1 MIEGLP
7 EHGKAKSLF
16 RLARQGPD
24 ETACPRRDSLEISSF
39 RTQSCRLIMK
49 KCNISAANLVTQT
62 VSLPA
67 DGYRLLCSCQPR
79 QTSSLLYRVN
89 PVSESKLMTI
99 AELATHVGGRLIGD
113 GSNHIERVADLAT
126 AGAGEIAYVED
137 EKFFA
142 AGKASQAACLIATKD
157 FVESI
162 NDLLLE
168 HQFGPALI
176 EVAKPKLAFALIAER
191 LHPIRRREPFIHPSA
206 AIAESADIE
215 LTVFIGPH
223 VAIGEST
230 TIGAGSRLEAGVVI
244 GDNVRVGRNCV
255 LHPGV
260 ILYDDV
266 SIGDQVVL
274 HAGVV
279 IGADG
284 FGYVRDDMG
293 YHKFPQRGTV
303 LIEDDV
309 ELGAHTCVDRAALG
323 QTRIGRGTK
332 IDNLVHVGHNC
343 DIGERVVIAA
353 QTGISGSVIIE
364 DDVVIGGQVGFGDH
378 IRVMSGAVIGSKAGV
393 LPGKIVRPGVWWGIP
408 IQPLDD
414 YKRLNAHLARVP
426 ALRSEIKELKRR
438 LDELEDGEPDS

>member
-1 MIEGLP
+1 MSE
-7 EHGKAKSLF
+7 AK
-16 RLARQGPD
+16 
-24 ETACPRRDSLEISSF
+24 
-39 RTQSCRLIMK
+39 
-49 KCNISAANLVTQT
+49 
-62 VSLPA
+62 
-67 DGYRLLCSCQPR
+67 LL
-79 QTSSLLYRVN
+79 
-89 PVSESKLMTI
+89 TI

-113 GSNHIERVADLAT
+113 GSIHIERVADVST

-142 AGKASQAACLIATKD
+142 AGRASQAACLIASKE

-162 NDLLLE
+162 NNLIIE

-176 EVAKPKLAFALIAER
+176 EVTKPKLAFALIAAQ

-206 AIAESADIE
+206 VIAESADID
-215 LTVFIGPH
+215 LTVFVGPH
-223 VAIGEST
+223 VSIGET
-230 TIGAGSRLEAGVVI
+230 TRIATGTRIEAGVVI
-244 GDNVRVGRNCV
+244 GDGVRVGRDCV

-260 ILYDDV
+260 TLYDDV
-266 SIGDQVVL
+266 SIGDNVVL

-303 LIEDDV
+303 VIEDDV

-408 IQPLDD
+408 IQPLDE
-414 YKRLNAHLARVP
+414 YKRLNAHLGRVP
-426 ALRSEIKELKRR
+426 ELRAEIKELRKQ
-438 LDELEDGEPDS
+438 LDELKKKSRD